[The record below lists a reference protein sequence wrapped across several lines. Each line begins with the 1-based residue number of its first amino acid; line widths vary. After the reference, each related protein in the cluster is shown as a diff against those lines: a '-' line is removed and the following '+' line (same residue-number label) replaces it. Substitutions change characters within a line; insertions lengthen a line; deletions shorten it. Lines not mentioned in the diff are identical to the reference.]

1 MFFFKQKKL
10 VSIEEKVDLILQKLE
25 EQKQDIC
32 SIEEKYQIISKLLEE
47 KVEALIN
54 EYKDGLES
62 IKIGQRD
69 GQLGIISSVEQNERE
84 IKNRLDILESGV
96 LEFELRLISVIGQN
110 DTKAKELFRDQKKRI
125 RDIDESLG
133 SIKKEVVEAQKMKA
147 DIIDKLDLTENEV
160 RMLLVNS
167 VLDQIPS

>member
-32 SIEEKYQIISKLLEE
+32 SIEEKYQIIFKLLEE
-47 KVEALIN
+47 QAEALIN

-62 IKIGQRD
+62 VKIWQRD
-69 GQLGIISSVEQNERE
+69 GQLEIISSFEQNEEE

-96 LEFELRLISVIGQN
+96 QEFESRLISIIGQN

-133 SIKKEVVEAQKMKA
+133 SIKKEVVEAQKMKT
-147 DIIDKLDLTENEV
+147 DIIDKLELTESEV